1 MKDYVPVSDH
11 NQVIL
16 SNHEPDAIEEKIIQI
31 LTENDIEH
39 TNDEKKYKITF
50 TWSLEDDLSLIF
62 DKTIKVQIKI
72 TKVDKATCA
81 IEFMKLS
88 GNQHLF
94 LSDF

>member
-16 SNHEPDAIEEKIIQI
+16 SNHEPDAIEKKIVET
-31 LTENDIEH
+31 LSGNDIEH
-39 TNDEKKYKITF
+39 TNDEKKYKTTF
-50 TWSLEDDLSLIF
+50 TWTTTEEQWKF

-72 TKVDKATCA
+72 TKVDATTCA

>member
-50 TWSLEDDLSLIF
+50 TWSSAEDEWKF

>member
-1 MKDYVPVSDH
+1 MKDYIPINDH

-16 SNHEPDAIEEKIIQI
+16 SNHEPDAIEKKIIEI
-31 LTENDIEH
+31 LSDNEIEH
-39 TNDEKKYKITF
+39 TNDENKYKTTF
-50 TWSLEDDLSLIF
+50 TWSSTEDLW
-62 DKTIKVQIKI
+62 KMNPTIKVQIKI
-72 TKVDKATCA
+72 TKVNATTCA